1 MSKTILFA
9 IVVFT
14 LMIVLKIL
22 LKFKIPVWEGNRGEV
37 LVSNL
42 LHRLN
47 PAHYKILNDLLLPSQ
62 GNSSTTQIDHVV
74 VSNFGIFCIETKA
87 YAGWIFGSANQ
98 KNWTQVIYHNKER
111 FYNPIRQNY
120 AHVKAIQDLVWEK
133 IPKAPVFSLV
143 VFTKA
148 EKLEISGTDSVI
160 FARDLQSKI
169 EGYSNPVL
177 TESEFNGIC
186 ELLKNADIQDR
197 KIRKLH
203 NKSIRDLKNN

>member
-1 MSKTILFA
+1 MSRTTLLL
-9 IVVFT
+9 IVVFAT
-14 LMIVLKIL
+14 IVVLKVL
-22 LKFKIPVWEGNRGEV
+22 LKLKIPVWEGRKGET
-37 LVSNL
+37 LVSNI
-42 LHRLN
+42 LHCLD
-47 PAHYKILNDLLLPSQ
+47 PARYKILNDLLLPSR
-62 GNSSTTQIDHVV
+62 GNSATTQIDHVV

-87 YAGWIFGSANQ
+87 YAGWIFGSTNQ

-120 AHVKAIQDLVWEK
+120 AHLKAIQNLVWKE

-177 TESEFNGIC
+177 TESECNGIC